1 VERGV
6 GFCAFQA
13 LTPQI
18 SNLPIKNAAQFMRR
32 LRQLIAWP
40 MPETVPVTAATPPF
54 KDLSFQFLFGR

>member
-13 LTPQI
+13 LTRQI

-54 KDLSFQFLFGR
+54 